1 METKTTFFTG
11 KNGQITSMR
20 VRNGSMDMTN
30 HIGSTG
36 GGTTFRNKN
45 FTTRINNRGQ
55 VIGTGMK
62 TGKHTTYMNNSF
74 RKQSQLTPF

>member
-30 HIGSTG
+30 H
-36 GGTTFRNKN
+36 
-45 FTTRINNRGQ
+45 
-55 VIGTGMK
+55 
-62 TGKHTTYMNNSF
+62 Y
-74 RKQSQLTPF
+74 RKYKGWNDFPQ